1 MKSVLRVGDLV
12 IVCGDFVPS
21 FPESPLMGKVGVI
34 VSTLDP
40 AFSTRRHSVLVDGS
54 LSVFL
59 EYELMS
65 ASREDSSGH

>member
-1 MKSVLRVGDLV
+1 MRSVLSVGDLV

-34 VSTLDP
+34 VSTLEHDFN
-40 AFSTRRHSVLVDGS
+40 ARRHSVLVDGS